1 MKLTSKLWYILPIL
15 LGLIGGIVGYMIL
28 RHSDPTK
35 AKKSVY
41 LGIVLT
47 AIGII
52 INVMLLGQITDLTPD
67 FKVHV

>member
-1 MKLTSKLWYILPIL
+1 
-15 LGLIGGIVGYMIL
+15 MIL
-28 RHSDPTK
+28 RHSDPIK

-47 AIGII
+47 VIGII

>member
-28 RHSDPTK
+28 RHSDPIK

-47 AIGII
+47 VIGII

-67 FKVHV
+67 FNVHV